1 MSCFM
6 LILTW
11 GGIIFV
17 DILHR
22 AKWFVVW
29 KFAYMWLK
37 CRSSHNVCESIEL

>member
-11 GGIIFV
+11 EGIIFV

-22 AKWFVVW
+22 AKT
-29 KFAYMWLK
+29 LLI
-37 CRSSHNVCESIEL
+37 SILITLIAGLRDQIVKKPGKHR